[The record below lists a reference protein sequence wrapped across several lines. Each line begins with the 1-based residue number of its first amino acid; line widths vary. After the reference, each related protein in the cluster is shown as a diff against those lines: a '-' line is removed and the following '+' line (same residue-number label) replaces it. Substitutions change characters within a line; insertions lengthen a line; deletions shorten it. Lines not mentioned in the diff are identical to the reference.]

1 MIAPRRQQLVWLRLD
16 AWQQVL
22 AHPSA
27 SAGWDE
33 RALECLQYW
42 ARSDLPLV
50 VTRQPP
56 DRTVQRA
63 DPTLALGL
71 PAPARWERRRL
82 SVEVPVGGVRRIGS
96 FPSADSITQCLPVGA
111 QRGWRGLCAALQRLQ
126 VEAHAYGSYG
136 WQRLTGLSYLH
147 ARSDLD
153 LLIVLETS
161 RQADAATALLL
172 SASFEVPHIDGE
184 LVFNDGA
191 AVPWREW
198 AWWRAGR
205 VERVLVKRP
214 HGAAL
219 EDPRSWAAA

>member
-1 MIAPRRQQLVWLRLD
+1 MVK
-16 AWQQVL
+16 
-22 AHPSA
+22 
-27 SAGWDE
+27 
-33 RALECLQYW
+33 
-42 ARSDLPLV
+42 AR
-50 VTRQPP
+50 
-56 DRTVQRA
+56 
-63 DPTLALGL
+63 
-71 PAPARWERRRL
+71 EI
-82 SVEVPVGGVRRIGS
+82 EVRRKEAES
-96 FPSADSITQCLPVGA
+96 EKITINLGYV
-111 QRGWRGLCAALQRLQ
+111 
-126 VEAHAYGSYG
+126 
-136 WQRLTGLSYLH
+136 
-147 ARSDLD
+147 DLGHID

-219 EDPRSWAAA
+219 EDPRSWNAVRRSASARRRGCPADCESPYE